1 MRPPDFARFAIAA
14 AAGVIAPYVWTEL
27 AVWWGIYVNPTV
39 LETVWTVFAL
49 RGPPVFW
56 MNIAVESVVFGALF
70 GVGLWMLGSAK
81 LSWTVAI
88 FSIAFLVAFYGP
100 GFGTWDSTDNEML
113 AIALT
118 APSVVLLL
126 AATAGTCRMLPRRKQ
141 VADA

>member
-88 FSIAFLVAFYGP
+88 FSIALPCGVLRSRIRDLGL
-100 GFGTWDSTDNEML
+100 TDNEML